1 MDQNNTMIPDV
12 EYRVFML
19 ELSHQLTSEDTVE
32 LKYVL
37 ASLIPAGKM
46 ESLDTTL
53 KVFRC
58 LEKLE
63 RVGPN
68 NLCGLE
74 RLFSLMGK
82 HRLSSMVTSF
92 IENN

>member
-1 MDQNNTMIPDV
+1 MDHNNAMVPDL
-12 EYRVFML
+12 EYRIFML
-19 ELSHQLTSEDTVE
+19 ELSHQFTSEDTEE